1 MRLKRF
7 LQLAGVASR
16 RKADQ
21 WIQQG
26 RVRVNDRVVQEP
38 WFQVDPERDVITVD
52 GRVVQIPDSAGQLY
66 FKFYKP
72 RGVVSTMEDRH
83 AERTIQ
89 EFIPPDAKGVHPVG
103 RLDRD
108 SEGLMILTNDGQV
121 TYVLTH
127 PRFGV
132 PKTYVVT
139 YEGGLPQEEMV
150 RRLHEGF
157 MLHDGPFRPTAVEI
171 VGERTIRLTLT
182 EGRKREI
189 RRAFRKLGAEVT
201 RLVRVQIGPISLD
214 PDLSPGELRPLSPSE
229 IQALRAFVQRA
240 RSSPSSEGGLSKIR

>member
-16 RKADQ
+16 RRADQ
-21 WIQQG
+21 WIQEG
-26 RVRVNDRVVQEP
+26 RVQVNGQVVREP
-38 WFQVDPERDVITVD
+38 WFRIDPAQDVVTVD
-52 GRVVQIPDSAGQLY
+52 GQVVQIPSSAGQLY

-72 RGVVSTMEDRH
+72 RGVVSTLEDRH
-83 AERTIQ
+83 AERTLK

-108 SEGLMILTNDGQV
+108 SEGLMIFTNDGQV

-127 PRFGV
+127 PRFEV

-139 YEGGLPQEEMV
+139 YEGGPPLQTMV
-150 RRLHEGF
+150 RKLRAGL
-157 MLHDGPFRPTAVEI
+157 MLHDGPFQPRSVEA
-171 VGERTIRLTLT
+171 VGERTIRLTIT

-189 RRAFRKLGAEVT
+189 RRAFRKLGADVV
-201 RLVRVQIGPISLD
+201 RLVRIQMGPIPLD
-214 PDLSPGELRPLSPSE
+214 PDLQPGELRPLKDDE
-229 IQALRAFVQRA
+229 IQALRALVMRA
-240 RSSPSSEGGLSKIR
+240 QDSAPVPEDL